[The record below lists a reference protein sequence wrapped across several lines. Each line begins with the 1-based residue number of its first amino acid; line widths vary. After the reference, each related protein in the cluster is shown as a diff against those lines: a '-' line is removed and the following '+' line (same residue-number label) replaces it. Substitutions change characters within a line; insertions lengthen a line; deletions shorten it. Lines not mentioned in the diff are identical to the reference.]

1 MAYGALQAYF
11 VDCVSETQ
19 SNERDALG
27 MLRECDS
34 RMAVE
39 DFGMPLNLM
48 LGCSAVLVNSE
59 EEGIAMLAAMLRH
72 GPASSR
78 RGSFDSWLQA
88 RVLDYN
94 YRRVS
99 R

>member
-1 MAYGALQAYF
+1 MSQTRA
-11 VDCVSETQ
+11 C
-19 SNERDALG
+19 ERDALG

-48 LGCSAVLVNSE
+48 LGCSAMLVNSE

-78 RGSFDSWLQA
+78 KGTFDNWLQA
-88 RVLDYN
+88 RVMDYN
-94 YRRVS
+94 ARNVS
-99 R
+99 S